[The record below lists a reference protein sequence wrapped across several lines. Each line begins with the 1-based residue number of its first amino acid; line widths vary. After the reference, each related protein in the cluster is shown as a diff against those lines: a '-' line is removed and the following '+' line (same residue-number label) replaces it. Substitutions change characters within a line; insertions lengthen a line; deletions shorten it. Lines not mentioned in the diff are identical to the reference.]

1 MRNYIELNGKSSL
14 EIQGLII
21 QELPPISKPKIRT
34 NIEEIDGRDGD
45 IITKL
50 GYSAY
55 EKDFKI
61 GLYGDFEIDDII
73 SYFNSSGKVTFSNE
87 PDKYYNYQILEQI
100 DFERLVRF
108 RTATVKMH
116 VQPFKYSNI
125 ERKITFN
132 NEEPGTY
139 TNVLDIDVEDFESN
153 GITFTNNGDGSF
165 TLNGTPTSGFQ
176 IPLTKAKTN
185 VEQGE
190 YTLTFELLDGSIV
203 KNSQNPYSSFSML
216 FYLDDNNYINPG
228 FSILDTKTITL
239 LVPISSIPYLWI
251 PFDGG
256 AYATFNNAKIRVRV
270 LQGAVHYKS
279 NNVNIRN
286 NGNYFSKPTIFIR
299 GTGIINL
306 SINNIQLF
314 AINLTN
320 DTQIAIDGESMNAYN
335 PTNNLLMNRLVI
347 GDYDN
352 LKLNIGKNTISWTG
366 EVSEIDIQNYSR
378 WI

>member
-45 IITKL
+45 IVTKL

-61 GLYGDFEIDDII
+61 GLYGDFDIDEVID
-73 SYFNSSGKVTFSNE
+73 YFNTSGQVTFSNE
-87 PDKYYNYQILEQI
+87 HDKYYNYQILDQI

-116 VQPFKYSNI
+116 VQPFKYSNV
-125 ERKITFN
+125 ERKISFN
-132 NEEPGTY
+132 NEEPSPY
-139 TNVLDIDVEDFESN
+139 TNVLDIDADDFENN
-153 GITFTNNGDGSF
+153 GITFTNNGDGTF

-176 IPLTKAKTN
+176 LPLTKGT
-185 VEQGE
+185 QTFSSGE
-190 YTLTFELLDGSIV
+190 YTLSFELLDGSIV
-203 KNSQNPYSSFSML
+203 KNSLNPYSSFSML
-216 FYLDDNNYINPG
+216 FYLDDNNYLNPG
-228 FSILDTKTITL
+228 FSILDTKVIDLTSTI
-239 LVPISSIPYLWI
+239 SCNPYLWI

-256 AYATFNNAKIRVRV
+256 AYATFNNAKIRVKV
-270 LQGAVHYKS
+270 LDGAVHYKS
-279 NNVNIRN
+279 NSVNIRN
-286 NGNYFSKPTIFIR
+286 TGNYFSKPTIFIK
-299 GTGIINL
+299 GTGVINL
-306 SINNIQLF
+306 SLNNIQIF
-314 AINLTN
+314 AINLSN

-335 PTNNLLMNRLVI
+335 PTNNVLMNRLVI

-366 EVSEIDIQNYSR
+366 EISEIDITNYSR